1 MVDGI
6 DEYRGREF
14 DWAIET
20 VLYNAREMGQF
31 EETPDAKSL
40 VDDVWDFILEVFVE
54 ERIQPPDRS
63 KLIDAVHAQIPEEQ
77 ERRKRPPRH
86 VASLSPDQVK
96 MHNVLEKLRQESY
109 AAEAKR
115 KPKPKP
121 KP

>member
-6 DEYRGREF
+6 DEYPGREF

-40 VDDVWDFILEVFVE
+40 VDDVWDFIVDVFDE
-54 ERIQPPDRS
+54 EGLQLPDRN

-77 ERRKRPPRH
+77 QRRKRPPRH
-86 VASLSPDQVK
+86 VASLSPQQAK
-96 MHNVLEKLRQESY
+96 MHEELEKLRQEG
-109 AAEAKR
+109 
-115 KPKPKP
+115 
-121 KP
+121 